1 MNRGGTYEQKDLFE
15 MMYREMFW
23 TSEGYLW
30 EKVQQGNLD
39 MDQME
44 EDFDKLI
51 KFWKSVYLRKKI
63 AL

>member
-1 MNRGGTYEQKDLFE
+1 

-39 MDQME
+39 MEKME

>member
-1 MNRGGTYEQKDLFE
+1 

-23 TSEGYLW
+23 ASEGYLW

-44 EDFDKLI
+44 EDFEQI
-51 KFWKSVYLRKKI
+51 IAFWNKIFGRKQEEERGEKYERH
-63 AL
+63 